1 MAIAQ
6 PASQWEYAVRV
17 RDRFPTCWDAPV
29 PAAAP
34 PTAALR
40 SSFPLRSPAAPHCT
54 RTTTMQHALIALP
67 GDGILGLCQI
77 KCHRA
82 IFHHDGVSRAD
93 EKVFDCSDQSF
104 RVHIT
109 IIAGEYLFVCD
120 E

>member
-1 MAIAQ
+1 MRLSQPLHLQTQHFVLHFRFDHPPHHIALGRPQ
-6 PASQWEYAVRV
+6 
-17 RDRFPTCWDAPV
+17 
-29 PAAAP
+29 
-34 PTAALR
+34 
-40 SSFPLRSPAAPHCT
+40 
-54 RTTTMQHALIALP
+54 MQHALIALP

-82 IFHHDGVSRAD
+82 IFHHDGVSRPD